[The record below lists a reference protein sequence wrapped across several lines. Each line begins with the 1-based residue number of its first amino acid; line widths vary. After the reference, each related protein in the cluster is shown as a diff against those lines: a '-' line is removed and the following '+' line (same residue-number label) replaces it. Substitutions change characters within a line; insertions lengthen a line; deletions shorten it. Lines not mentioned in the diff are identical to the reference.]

1 MFKKRNVIGID
12 IGSNTV
18 KMVELKSKKGGYEL
32 VKAVIEELPEDA
44 ISEGSIVDYGE
55 VINTVVEAFKR
66 GKFSHKYVG
75 VALKGNDVI
84 AKRLQV
90 NVPDKKN
97 FDETFRWDAEQY
109 IQMNIE
115 DVNLDYEI
123 IEFNDE
129 IGQAEVIL
137 AVARKDLISDVS
149 SVIESAKLKLSII
162 DLEIFTL
169 INCFEMNYGREDGVN
184 LIVNVGHATT
194 LLVYIKNGLYEFSRT
209 IDFGVK
215 QCIEEIQKNHGLIYE
230 DAKAKLLDKENIEF
244 DDELRRSVEQ
254 FNEKLANEIRNSMN
268 YFYTTT
274 QLVVDK
280 VFICGGGANVFQLK
294 DTIEKVTEVEVAMF
308 NPFANFDIS
317 KQIDQDLLTKHL
329 YQFNVA
335 CGLSLRRVD
344 EK

>member
-12 IGSNTV
+12 IGSNSV
-18 KMVELKSKKGGYEL
+18 KILELRSKKGGFE
-32 VKAVIEELPEDA
+32 VAKAVIEELPEDS

-55 VINTVVEAFKR
+55 VINTVVSAFKK

-90 NVPDKKN
+90 NVPDIKN

-109 IQMNIE
+109 IQMKME
-115 DVNLDYEI
+115 DVNIDYEI
-123 IEFNDE
+123 LEYNED

-137 AVARKDLISDVS
+137 AVARKDLISDYA
-149 SVIESAKLKLSII
+149 SVVESAKLKLSLV
-162 DLEIFTL
+162 DLEIFSL
-169 INCFEMNYGREDGVN
+169 INCFEMNYGREGGVN
-184 LIVNVGHATT
+184 LIANIGHTTT
-194 LLVYIKNGLYEFSRT
+194 LLVYVKNGLYEFSRT

-215 QCIEEIQKNHGLIYE
+215 ECIEEIQKKHGLIYE
-230 DAKAKLLDKENIEF
+230 DARIKLMDKESLEF
-244 DDELRRSVEQ
+244 DEELQSNVEQ
-254 FNEKLANEIRNSMN
+254 FNEKLANEIKNSMN

-274 QLVVDK
+274 QQVVDK
-280 VFICGGGANVFQLK
+280 IYICGGGANLYKVK
-294 DTIEKVTEVEVAMF
+294 EIIEKITEVETSMF

-317 KQIDQDLLTKHL
+317 KQVDQEILSNNI

-335 CGLSLRRVD
+335 CGLSIRRVD